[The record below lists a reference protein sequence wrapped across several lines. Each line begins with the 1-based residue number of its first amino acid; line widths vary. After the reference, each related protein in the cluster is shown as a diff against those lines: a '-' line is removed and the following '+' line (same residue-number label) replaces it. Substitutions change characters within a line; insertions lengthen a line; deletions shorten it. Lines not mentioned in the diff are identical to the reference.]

1 VYVFVALLFF
11 VCCYLMSYGSRR
23 LEKALGV
30 GER

>member
-1 VYVFVALLFF
+1 VLFF
-11 VCCYLMSYGSRR
+11 ICCFLMSYGSRR